1 MAEFAGWIDFTH
13 DLPSGGGAVA
23 TMSFGL
29 SAGRAED
36 ARLRTR
42 RGAAFALRPSSTA
55 ENAALVEESGC
66 LLAFAGVRYDGEGT
80 DATLR
85 AYQETGERFVAHLD
99 GSYALAVWDSG
110 RRQLVLARDHMGTR
124 PLYYHRL
131 PTGVVFASRL
141 DALLKHPSVE
151 ARLAADGLRM
161 ILGGIGVPGQTIYR
175 GIHEV
180 RAGHMV
186 RFTLAGS
193 HEHRYWALHAAEH
206 GDDLAT
212 TIGRTRGLLEDAVA
226 RCTSDGRVC
235 ALLSG
240 GLDSSTIA
248 AICAQR
254 SGSGVRTFAV
264 DYVGYEKNFQPN
276 IVRPDP
282 DSPYVRDMVAHLRAE
297 HTDIVLDTGDLTRP
311 EVWDGLVNA
320 LDQPFLLSDVEP
332 PMLLLYQAIRGEAD
346 IVLGGEGADE
356 IFGGY
361 PWFHHPQW
369 SQAPDF
375 PWALTS
381 DLLVGTLFGP
391 TFEALEV
398 RTFRADQY
406 RQALAEIPGL
416 PDDSDL
422 ERRMRAVVYLFV
434 TRFLPEK
441 IDRSNRLGTATG
453 LDLRFPFCDHRL
465 IEYTLN
471 IPWSMKTFDGREKS
485 ILRAASDDLL
495 PRSIVERR
503 KSGYPLIH
511 DRAYDHAL
519 RQELGRLYG
528 NTAAPVRSLI
538 DIEVLRAVY
547 EDPHGDGDVR
557 LSRIEMEFAIKLNAW
572 LEQRNLALPSGD

>member
-13 DLPSGGGAVA
+13 DLPSGSEAVA
-23 TMSFGL
+23 RMSLGL
-29 SAGRAED
+29 AAGRAED
-36 ARLRTR
+36 TRLRTG
-42 RGAAFALRPSSTA
+42 RGAAFALRPSSAA
-55 ENAALVEESGC
+55 ETAALVEEFGC

-80 DATLR
+80 GATLR
-85 AYQETGERFVAHLD
+85 AYQETGERFVEHLD

-110 RRQLVLARDHMGTR
+110 RRQLVLARDHLGTR

-141 DALLKHPSVE
+141 DALLEHPSVE
-151 ARLAADGLRM
+151 ARLAAEGLCAV
-161 ILGGIGVPGQTIYR
+161 LGGIGVPGQTIYH

-186 RFTLAGS
+186 RFTQAGS
-193 HEHRYWALHAAEH
+193 HEQRYWALHAAEH

-212 TIGRTRGLLEDAVA
+212 TIKQTRELLEDAVA
-226 RCTSDGRVC
+226 RRTGDGRVC

-240 GLDSSTIA
+240 GLDSSAIA
-248 AICAQR
+248 AICAR
-254 SGSGVRTFAV
+254 RGGSGVRTFAV
-264 DYVGYEKNFQPN
+264 DYVGYEENFQPH

-282 DSPYVRDMVAHLRAE
+282 DSPFVRDMVTHLRAE
-297 HTDIVLDTGDLTRP
+297 HTDIVLDTADLTRP

-320 LDQPFLLSDVEP
+320 LDQPFLFSDVEP
-332 PMLLLYQAIRGEAD
+332 SMLLLYRAIRGEAD

-356 IFGGY
+356 IFGGF

-375 PWALTS
+375 PWVLTT
-381 DLLVGTLFGP
+381 DLLVDTLFGP
-391 TFEALEV
+391 TFEALDV

-416 PDDSDL
+416 PGDSDL
-422 ERRMRAVVYLFV
+422 ERRMREVVYLFV
-434 TRFLPEK
+434 TRFLPEQ
-441 IDRSNRLGTATG
+441 IDRGNRLGTATG

-465 IEYTLN
+465 IEYILN

-485 ILRAASDDLL
+485 ILRAATDDLL
-495 PRSIVERR
+495 PRSILERR
-503 KSGYPLIH
+503 KSGYPMIQDH
-511 DRAYDHAL
+511 AYDRAL
-519 RQELGRLYG
+519 RRELGRLYG
-528 NTAAPVRSLI
+528 DTAAPVRSLI
-538 DIEVLRAVY
+538 DIEVLRAVH
-547 EDPHGDGDVR
+547 EDPHGDVR
-557 LSRIEMEFAIKLNAW
+557 LSRTEMELAVKLNTW